1 MGARCNV
8 KSYMKA
14 DIRTIP
20 LLLAATIAIAAC
32 SEKKSEDILAQDSSL
47 TRDLALANQDTLSQP
62 QLQDVAANSAK
73 TTVAQSAPTP
83 APKMRVVSRG
93 SGSATPPSV
102 VRRTQSAPAPEKT
115 PQPVVTESGN
125 SVTESARGSERQ
137 LGTIAAG
144 EQISLYSGQRVCT
157 NTNSVGDRFTAS
169 LVEAVQGTNGAMIPA
184 GATAIVEITRSS
196 RSDGAGDPVQ
206 LELVV
211 RSININGRSY
221 QLASTVTSTQVDRIR
236 AENGSDDARK
246 VATGAAIGAIA
257 GQILGRRTK
266 STVIGAATGA
276 AAGAVMAARNSHYDG
291 CIPIGGRIA
300 IRLTEPLYVQL

>member
-1 MGARCNV
+1 M
-8 KSYMKA
+8 
-14 DIRTIP
+14 
-20 LLLAATIAIAAC
+20 LAAALVIAAC
-32 SEKKSEDILAQDSSL
+32 SDKKSDDILAQDSSL
-47 TRDLALANQDTLSQP
+47 TRDLALANQDTLAQP
-62 QLQDVAANSAK
+62 QLQDVPANASR
-73 TTVAQSAPTP
+73 TPVVESAPAP

-93 SGSATPPSV
+93 SGRPASPPV
-102 VRRTQSAPAPEKT
+102 ARRTQSAPAPDAT

-125 SVTESARGSERQ
+125 SVTENARGSERQ
-137 LGTIAAG
+137 LGIIGAG

-157 NTNSVGDRFTAS
+157 NTNSVGDRFTAT
-169 LVEAVQGTNGAMIPA
+169 LVEAVQGSNGAIIPA

-196 RSDGAGDPVQ
+196 RSDGPNDPVQ
-206 LELVV
+206 LEFAV
-211 RSININGRSY
+211 RSISINGRSY
-221 QLASTVTSTQVDRIR
+221 QVASTVTFAQVDRIR
-236 AENGSDDARK
+236 AESGSDDARK

-291 CIPIGGRIA
+291 CIPTGGRIA